1 MSSRNGKCL
10 FFFVLV
16 AGLLLAACA
25 PTAPPAPQPA
35 ATQPAPAPTAR
46 PAAAPQAAPVDAA
59 WEEVVKAA
67 QKEGRLIIYDYGLFG
82 GDWGR
87 AVTVAF
93 KNRYGIPVDLL
104 ITGGSSVTLEKLK
117 VEKRMGVAVADMA
130 TAGSVSSRAMI
141 ELGVMKKDVHRDLPA
156 LKDKSVFIMDPVYS
170 PGGEAI
176 SVNYTRLGQGVNSN
190 LVKPG
195 EIQSQYDLLNP
206 KWKGKIAMRDPR
218 LGSGGEPLSVT
229 TFLQTKALDENF
241 FLRLA
246 EQKPALL
253 GVGYFEVAQMV
264 ARGEY
269 AVYWAAGIDNYLS
282 PLIKDGAPI
291 SVTPMKE
298 GTIGQSS
305 TVMILEAA
313 SHPNA
318 AKLFV
323 NWILTPEGQKIFHE
337 ARGAPPFRKDLP
349 DFSPASVA
357 ALKFDKIIPFTWEL
371 ADQVNADVKA
381 GLMEKLFGKRN

>member
-1 MSSRNGKCL
+1 MSGWNRKRL
-10 FFFVLV
+10 FLFVLV
-16 AGLLLAACA
+16 VGLLLAACA
-25 PTAPPAPQPA
+25 PTVSPAPQPA
-35 ATQPAPAPTAR
+35 APQPAAAPTAR
-46 PAAAPQAAPVDAA
+46 PAAVPQVAPDDAA
-59 WEEVVKAA
+59 WQEVVKAA

-87 AVTVAF
+87 AVTAAF
-93 KNRYGIPVDLL
+93 KNRYGISVDLL
-104 ITGGSSVTLEKLK
+104 ITGGSSVTLEKLR
-117 VEKRMGVAVADMA
+117 VEKKMGITVADMA
-130 TAGSVSSRAMI
+130 TAGSVSARAMI

-176 SVNYTRLGQGVNSN
+176 SINYTRLGQGFNTN

-195 EIQSQYDLLNP
+195 EIQSQYDLLDP
-206 KWKGKIAMRDPR
+206 KWRGKIAMRDPR

-229 TFLQTKALDENF
+229 TFLQTKTLDENF

-282 PLIKDGAPI
+282 PLIKEGAPI

-298 GTIGQSS
+298 GTIAQSS
-305 TVMILEAA
+305 TLMILEAS

-323 NWILTPEGQKIFHE
+323 NWILTADGQRVLHE
-337 ARGAPPFRKDLP
+337 VRGAPPFRKDLP
-349 DFSPASVA
+349 DFSPALIAS
-357 ALKFDKIIPFTWEL
+357 LKFDKIIPFTWEL
-371 ADQVNADVKA
+371 ADQVNTDVRG
-381 GLMEKLFGKRN
+381 GLMEKLFGKR